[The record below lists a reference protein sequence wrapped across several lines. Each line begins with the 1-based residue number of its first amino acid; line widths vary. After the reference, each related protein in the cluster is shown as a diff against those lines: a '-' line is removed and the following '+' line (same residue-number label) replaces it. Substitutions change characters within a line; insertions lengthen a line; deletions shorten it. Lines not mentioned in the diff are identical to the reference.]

1 VAGLAGTFKSLS
13 DELLKGIDIF
23 HMVDESLLQN
33 TIRANQLS
41 KTTIRRLCGYLA
53 FAEEAGAEVI
63 MVTCSSMG
71 PAVELGRAL
80 VNVPVLRVDEP
91 MAELAVQTGARI
103 GVAATL
109 QTTLNPTADL
119 IQRTA
124 SKQGKTVEVV
134 SKLCEGAFQAVIA
147 GDTTRHDE
155 IVSAGLNELIPQVEV
170 IVLAQ
175 ASMARVVESLPQE
188 TRSIPILSSPRLA
201 VEHLAQ
207 FIAKM

>member
-13 DELLKGIDIF
+13 DELLKGVDIF

-91 MAELAVQTGARI
+91 MAELAVQTGAKI

-119 IQRTA
+119 IRRTA
-124 SKQGKTVEVV
+124 SKQGKTVEVI

-155 IVSAGLNELIPQVEV
+155 IVSAGLKELIPQVEV

-207 FIAKM
+207 FIAKL